1 MLLFQIRLF
10 LRIIAKS
17 KEAYFLKII
26 SLAVAFAC
34 STLILLFS
42 IHEFGYDRFHQEHDQ
57 IYRVL
62 QRNNNETFIGNRFSN
77 KIPHDVFNTLKDKS
91 GEECVPARVQLI
103 GQVNGWTSHHT
114 FRDAKFY
121 AADTSIVSIFS
132 FDIVNGSLKEFREK
146 EGTLILS
153 ARTSQ
158 MYFGTPQ
165 SAGKKLHLYTWG
177 DTLVFTVAAVYKDY
191 PTNSHEE
198 FNSFIRLD
206 SATLQSLHFDSQH
219 TGVYVK
225 VQRGSKAQ
233 VEDRLSHRPFA
244 NDLTY
249 RIQPIAD
256 IYFGPR
262 VAGEDAKHGDQYSI
276 LILICIAALILFLSL
291 TSFVNLTTLTLP
303 DRSKELAIK
312 KLAGTSQTQ
321 LTFNFAKESIGVV
334 SISLFLGVAV
344 LLFISG
350 WMNTILSIDIVALL
364 GQANVQLVMIL
375 ILLFLIVAI
384 APLFMTPRF
393 TRATPNRLLSTET
406 ITFPKFKKTIMLLQ
420 LGISIFLI
428 VSSMVI
434 KRQINYSLLK
444 EPGRNYD
451 QIVYVSYPKGLT
463 QEGLASMRQEWKKSN
478 ANVVDLM
485 ATSQLPDRVSSKE
498 LHSPFYFVSVDR
510 GFKDFFGLEMR
521 QGNWFG
527 ANDRDTMTVVINER
541 GSAIR
546 GQQNGQVVGVFKD
559 LSGQFNQPEKPLKLY
574 VSSHVN
580 YNYLCIRILEV
591 DIRRTVRF
599 LENYFGQDGRPASVQ
614 FLDKHFEEWLKYQD
628 KLNALSQLLAIISGV
643 LSCFAIYGLSIS
655 IVRDKLKQIAIH
667 KLCGASIFSLTRLL
681 VKEFTNQMLWAI
693 LIFGPLTYISLKEVL
708 RNFVFTT
715 NFSWLDPVVP
725 LAYCLIVITLLCGFQ
740 TLSLNRADLTSA
752 LKR

>member
-42 IHEFGYDRFHQEHDQ
+42 IHEFGYDRFHQEHDL

-91 GEECVPARVQLI
+91 GQECVPARVQLI

-114 FRDAKFY
+114 FRDSKFY

-191 PTNSHEE
+191 PANSHEE

-233 VEDRLSHRPFA
+233 VEDQLNHRPFA

-249 RIQPIAD
+249 RMQPIAD

-303 DRSKELAIK
+303 DRSRELAIK

-321 LTFNFAKESIGVV
+321 LTINFAKESIGVV

-350 WMNTILSIDIVALL
+350 WMNSILSIDIVALL

-375 ILLFLIVAI
+375 ILLFLMVAI

-406 ITFPKFKKTIMLLQ
+406 ITFPRFKKTIMLLQ

-527 ANDRDTMTVVINER
+527 ANDRDTMAVVINER

-546 GQQNGQVVGVFKD
+546 GLQNGQVVGVFKD

-681 VKEFTNQMLWAI
+681 VKEFANQMLWAI
-693 LIFGPLTYISLKEVL
+693 LIFGPLTYITLKEVL

-725 LAYCLIVITLLCGFQ
+725 LAYCLIVIILLCGFQ

>member
-42 IHEFGYDRFHQEHDQ
+42 IHEFGYDRFHQKHDL

-77 KIPHDVFNTLKDKS
+77 KIPHDVFNTLKYKS
-91 GEECVPARVQLI
+91 DEECVPARVQLM
-103 GQVNGWTSHHT
+103 GQVNGWTSHRT

-146 EGTLILS
+146 EQTMILS
-153 ARTSQ
+153 VGASQ
-158 MYFGTPQ
+158 TYFGTPQ
-165 SAGKKLHLYTWG
+165 SVGKKLHLYTWG

-191 PTNSHEE
+191 PANSHEE

-233 VEDRLSHRPFA
+233 VEDRLNHLPFA

-249 RIQPIAD
+249 RMQPIAD

-291 TSFVNLTTLTLP
+291 TSYVNLTTLTLP

-350 WMNTILSIDIVALL
+350 WMDSILSIDIVALL

-375 ILLFLIVAI
+375 ILLFLLVAI

-541 GSAIR
+541 GNAIR

-599 LENYFGQDGRPASVQ
+599 LEDYFGQDGRPASVQ

-681 VKEFTNQMLWAI
+681 VKEFANQMLWAI